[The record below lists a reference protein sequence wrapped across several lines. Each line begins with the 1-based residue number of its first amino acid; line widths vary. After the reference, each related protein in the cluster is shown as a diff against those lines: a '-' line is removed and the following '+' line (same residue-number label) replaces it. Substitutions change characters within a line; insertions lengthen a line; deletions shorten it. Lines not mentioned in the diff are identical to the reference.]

1 MNPENRRQIIILSVV
16 GLFLAGAL
24 YYALFMGGPST
35 LVPGAAQEAQGTAE
49 TIEFIEADV
58 NIDELIKNLTEVSF
72 KYAESREA
80 RNPMTPLLGIAR
92 PGTGP
97 VLGGPNG
104 FTPGTRRRLS
114 GENLIYEANRK
125 DVTAIIWDETSPI
138 AVVDDIVVRV
148 GADFDTR
155 GGIVVKEITN
165 EGVVLSVQIENTRL
179 DVVRP
184 LKEP

>member
-16 GLFLAGAL
+16 GLFLAAAL
-24 YYALFMGGPST
+24 YYALFMGGSSAPLSD
-35 LVPGAAQEAQGTAE
+35 AAQAAQGTAE

-80 RNPMTPLLGIAR
+80 RNPMTPLLGVAR
-92 PGTGP
+92 SAIDP
-97 VLGGPNG
+97 LGGPNG

-114 GENLIYEANRK
+114 GENLIYEANRM

-138 AVVDDIVVRV
+138 AVVDDDVVRV

-155 GGIVVKEITN
+155 GRIVVKEITN
-165 EGVVLSVQIENTRL
+165 EGVVLSVQIEDTRI

>member
-16 GLFLAGAL
+16 GLFLAAAL
-24 YYALFMGGPST
+24 YYALFMGGSSAPLSD
-35 LVPGAAQEAQGTAE
+35 AAQAAQGTAE

-72 KYAESREA
+72 NYAEKAEA
-80 RNPMTPLLGIAR
+80 RNPMTPLVGIATR
-92 PGTGP
+92 PPTDS
-97 VLGGPNG
+97 LDDPNA
-104 FTPGTRRRLS
+104 PNRPRRRLS
-114 GENLIYEANRK
+114 GENLIYEANRM

-138 AVVDDIVVRV
+138 AVVDDNVVRV
-148 GADFDTR
+148 GADFETR

-165 EGVVLSVQIENTRL
+165 EGVVLSVQIEDTRI